1 MTSFAARSNLPAV
14 GLSVGSSTVA
24 AVSAARAVAGPPVI
38 NRAGQ
43 PIEDFVDRVGDPV
56 GIVAAD
62 GSLHSAADL
71 LAEVLLASARSVTA
85 GSPLPASVAV
95 AYPGHWASAPVEAL
109 RRGLRRLP
117 PWTDGS
123 VRLDLLPDYMAA
135 LAGLGTDLPSRGVA
149 AVCDFG
155 ARGTTITLVD
165 LDDFGLAGTPLRH
178 SEFSGDA
185 VDRAVLAHVL
195 TAAGITAGG
204 TGTSA
209 IAPLTR
215 LRSECRAAK
224 ERLSHHTAT
233 AIPGRVAGL
242 GGNIRITRPE
252 LDDLIRNASATVPA
266 AVQDLLRRN
275 GIAQIDLAAVVS
287 VGGGAATPSVTT
299 TLSRHLRVP
308 VVTARQPAL
317 VAATGAALRAA
328 RRDEDSL
335 TVVLPARPAPAA
347 LAWSQ
352 ATDIPDLVP
361 LMDETASAAARPV
374 RPASRPR
381 LDFASDPAPRKSVAT
396 PWYQQPVA
404 VAAAVLMV
412 IAGAGGAAALAL
424 RSDGDGPPAGT
435 AQLPA
440 GPAQDLQDTLPQPPG

>member
-1 MTSFAARSNLPAV
+1 MTSFAARSHLPAV

-24 AVSAARAVAGPPVI
+24 AVSAGRAVTGRPVI

-62 GSLHSAADL
+62 GSLHPAADL
-71 LAEVLLASARSVTA
+71 LAEVLLALSRGATA

-95 AYPGHWASAPVEAL
+95 AYPGYWASVPVEAL
-109 RRGLRRLP
+109 RRALRRLP
-117 PWTDGS
+117 PWTNVS

-135 LAGLGTDLPSRGVA
+135 LGGLGTDLPSRGVA

-155 ARGTTITLVD
+155 ARGTTIALVD
-165 LDDFGLAGTPLRH
+165 LDDFGLVGTPLRH

-185 VDRAVLAHVL
+185 IDRALLAHVL

-209 IAPLTR
+209 IAPLNR

-224 ERLSHHTAT
+224 ERLSRHTAT

-242 GGNIRITRPE
+242 RGNIRITRPE
-252 LDDLIRNASATVPA
+252 LDDLIRTALATVPT

-275 GIAQIDLAAVVS
+275 GIAPVELAAVVA
-287 VGGGAATPSVTT
+287 VGGGAAIPSVTT
-299 TLSRHLRVP
+299 TLSRQVGVP
-308 VVTARQPAL
+308 VITAGQPAL

-328 RRDEDSL
+328 RRDEDSHP
-335 TVVLPARPAPAA
+335 VIVPARPAPAA

-352 ATDIPDLVP
+352 ATDIPELVP
-361 LMDETASAAARPV
+361 LLDEPVSAAARPLHPAV
-374 RPASRPR
+374 RPHLDLASV
-381 LDFASDPAPRKSVAT
+381 PAPRKSVAP

-424 RSDGDGPPAGT
+424 RSDGDRPPAGT

-440 GPAQDLQDTLPQPPG
+440 GPVQDAAAR

>member
-1 MTSFAARSNLPAV
+1 MTSFAARSTLPAV

-24 AVSAARAVAGPPVI
+24 AVSAARAVTGRPVI

-62 GSLHSAADL
+62 GSLHSGADL
-71 LAEVLLASARSVTA
+71 LAEVLLALARRSTA
-85 GSPLPASVAV
+85 GSPLPPTVAV
-95 AYPGHWASAPVEAL
+95 AYPGYWSSAPVEAL
-109 RRGLRRLP
+109 RRALRRQP
-117 PWTDGS
+117 PWSTRS
-123 VRLDLLPDYMAA
+123 ARVDLRPDYTAA
-135 LAGLGTDLPSRGVA
+135 LAGVGRDLPSRGVA
-149 AVCDFG
+149 VVCDFG

-165 LDDFGLAGTPLRH
+165 LDGFGLVGTPLRH

-185 VDRAVLAHVL
+185 IDRALLAHVL
-195 TAAGITAGG
+195 TAAGLTAGG

-224 ERLSHHTAT
+224 ELLSAQTVT
-233 AIPGRVAGL
+233 SIPGRVAGL
-242 GGNIRITRPE
+242 RANIRITRPE
-252 LDDLIRNASATVPA
+252 LDDLIRTPLTTVPT

-275 GIAQIDLAAVVS
+275 GIAPNELAAVVS
-287 VGGGAATPSVTT
+287 VGGGAAIPSVTT

-308 VVTARQPAL
+308 VITARQPVLA
-317 VAATGAALRAA
+317 AATGAAHLACP
-328 RRDEDSL
+328 RDEESP
-335 TVVLPARPAPAA
+335 TVVVPARSVPVA

-352 ATDIPDLVP
+352 AADIPELKP
-361 LMDETASAAARPV
+361 LLDEPASAAALPV
-374 RPASRPR
+374 RAAVRPG
-381 LDFASDPAPRKSVAT
+381 LDFASVPAPRKSVT
-396 PWYQQPVA
+396 PRWYQQPVA

-412 IAGAGGAAALAL
+412 IAGAGGGAALAL
-424 RSDGDGPPAGT
+424 RSDGDRPPAGT

-440 GPAQDLQDTLPQPPG
+440 GSVEDAAERNR